1 MLGTPDA
8 EQARK
13 ERRLAQWLYMRE
25 THKEVYEDSSQM
37 STEAP
42 IAKAPKRARGI
53 QRVSDLLDAASVLI
67 ADSGYEA
74 TTMTQIAQRA
84 GASIGSLYQF
94 FPSKEVLAE
103 ALFGRYV
110 ERVASLLE
118 ILVKRAPG
126 LPPSRLANQLV
137 DLMLDVR
144 SDRDAAAALS
154 GSVAGIVERR
164 KPLRGATR
172 RQIAAILRA
181 ANPRL
186 AEKTAIAAAVMIA
199 HFLKIVPTL
208 AKEEQEGGRSL
219 VAQARNMLASYLERL
234 LKP

>member
-1 MLGTPDA
+1 
-8 EQARK
+8 
-13 ERRLAQWLYMRE
+13 
-25 THKEVYEDSSQM
+25 M

-42 IAKAPKRARGI
+42 MAKTPKRARGV
-53 QRVSDLLDAASVLI
+53 QRVAELLDAGAVLF
-67 ADSGYEA
+67 AEKGYDA
-74 TTMTQIAQRA
+74 TTMTEIAQRA

-94 FPSKEVLAE
+94 FPSKEALAE

-118 ILVKRAPG
+118 DLVKRAPG
-126 LPPSRLANQLV
+126 LSPARLADRLV

-154 GSVAGIVERR
+154 GSVAGIIERR

-172 RQIAAILRA
+172 RQIAAVLRA

-186 AEKTAIAAAVMIA
+186 PEKAAAAAAAMIA
-199 HFLKIVPTL
+199 HVLKIVPTL
-208 AKEEQEGGRSL
+208 AKEDEDGGQAL
-219 VAQARNMLASYLERL
+219 VAQARKMLAAYIEHVVKR
-234 LKP
+234 

>member
-1 MLGTPDA
+1 
-8 EQARK
+8 
-13 ERRLAQWLYMRE
+13 
-25 THKEVYEDSSQM
+25 M

-42 IAKAPKRARGI
+42 IAKAPKRARGV
-53 QRVSDLLDAASVLI
+53 QRVASLLDAAAALF
-67 ADSGYEA
+67 AENGYDA
-74 TTMTQIAQRA
+74 TTMTQIAHRA

-118 ILVKRAPG
+118 DLAKRAPG
-126 LPPSRLANQLV
+126 LSPVQLADKLV

-154 GSVAGIVERR
+154 SSVSGIVERR

-172 RQIAAILRA
+172 GQIAAILRA

-186 AEKTAIAAAVMIA
+186 REKAAAEAAAMIA
-199 HFLKIVPTL
+199 HVLKIVPTL
-208 AKEEQEGGRSL
+208 AKEEEDGGPPI
-219 VAQARNMLASYLERL
+219 VAQARKMLAGYIERFV
-234 LKP
+234 KQ